1 MGHRPQREVRR
12 DQGRGC
18 FSSRV
23 TYLLTTHARAVTLVS
38 AAITVVAFAIGS
50 TVIPRMAAGSAQ
62 FADLSSESRLAG
74 LEVERRTGVEA
85 DPGILAL
92 VSGGPPAVARVRARI
107 DRDPAVARTVV
118 DRNDVVLV
126 FLRARGGEASK
137 GAADRLT
144 EAFVDDAQV
153 RLGGGAIA
161 SRQVTEAIQQDL
173 RRAELIAFPL
183 VFLLSFWVFR
193 GLVAAFLPPLVGAG
207 AIALTFLGL
216 RIAIE
221 FHSLSVFA
229 LNLVTGL
236 GLGLAID
243 YSLFIVSRWREE
255 AAVLGHGPE
264 ALAATMRSAGRTVFF
279 SAVTVAASMGCLL
292 VFPQQFLY
300 SMGLGGVL
308 VALAAGLVALVP
320 LPAFLY
326 WLGPRIDALAPR
338 RLQQVPSGGRWG
350 RLAAWVM
357 RRPGRIAVI
366 STTFLV
372 VLALP
377 ALGVHFVGVDAT
389 TLPPSASARQV
400 AEALD
405 RDGLRGTYAPITA
418 IVDVEPAAATMAR
431 LAAAPGV
438 AAVPP
443 AREIVT
449 GLWRLDLLPQEGGLA
464 DRTQQLV
471 RTVRAELPAARV
483 TGQTAGFVDQQASLR
498 AHLPWALAI
507 LALTTCTLIF
517 LFTGSVVLPLKS
529 LVMNI
534 LTLGASFGILVVVFE
549 WGQGLSGLE
558 STQPILLAATAF
570 GLSTDYA
577 IFLFSRIKEGRDR
590 GLPNR
595 EAVADGLERT
605 GRLVTAAALL
615 FCVAIGTFATSEI
628 SFIQELGVGTA
639 VAVAL
644 DATII
649 RALLVPSLMAL
660 LGEWNW
666 WAPRPLR
673 RLHARLGLSD

>member
-1 MGHRPQREVRR
+1 M
-12 DQGRGC
+12 
-18 FSSRV
+18 

>member
-1 MGHRPQREVRR
+1 VVHLIATR
-12 DQGRGC
+12 
-18 FSSRV
+18 
-23 TYLLTTHARAVTLVS
+23 ARAVTLVS
-38 AAITVVAFAIGS
+38 AGIFVAAFAIGS
-50 TVIPRMAAGSAQ
+50 TVIPRMDAGSAQ
-62 FADLSSESRLAG
+62 FADLSSESRLAN
-74 LEVERRTGVEA
+74 LEVEERTGVEA

-92 VSGGPPAVARVRARI
+92 VEGGPAAVERVRSRI
-107 DRDPAVARTVV
+107 ARDPAVARTVV
-118 DRNDVVLV
+118 DGNGVVLV
-126 FLRARGGEASK
+126 FLRARGGDASK
-137 GAADRLT
+137 DAAERLT
-144 EAFVDDAQV
+144 EAFAGDPQV
-153 RLGGGAIA
+153 RLGGGSIA
-161 SRQVTEAIQQDL
+161 SRQVTEAIQKDL
-173 RRAELIAFPL
+173 KRAELIAFPL

-216 RIAIE
+216 RVAIE
-221 FHSLSVFA
+221 VHSLSVFA

-255 AAVLGHGPE
+255 AAVHGHGPE

-279 SAVTVAASMGCLL
+279 SAVTVAASMSCLL

-357 RRPGRIAVI
+357 RRPGRIAAV
-366 STTFLV
+366 SATFLV

-377 ALGVHFVGVDAT
+377 ALGVNFVGVDAT
-389 TLPPSASARQV
+389 TLPSSASARQV

-405 RDGLRGTYAPITA
+405 REGIRGSYAPITA
-418 IVDVEPAAATMAR
+418 IMDAAPPAEVTAR

-438 AAVPP
+438 AAVLP
-443 AREIVT
+443 AREIAA
-449 GLWRLDLLPQEGGLA
+449 GLWRLDLLPREEGLA

-471 RTVRAELPAARV
+471 RTVRAELPEARV
-483 TGQTAGFVDQQASLR
+483 TGQTAGFVDQQASLG

-529 LVMNI
+529 LVMNV

-549 WGQGLSGLE
+549 WGRGLPGLE

-577 IFLFSRIKEGRDR
+577 IFLFSRIKEARNG

-615 FCVAIGTFATSEI
+615 FCVAIGTFATSGI

-666 WAPRPLR
+666 WAPRPLQ
-673 RLHARLGLSD
+673 RLHAKLGLAD

>member
-1 MGHRPQREVRR
+1 M
-12 DQGRGC
+12 
-18 FSSRV
+18 
-23 TYLLTTHARAVTLVS
+23 
-38 AAITVVAFAIGS
+38 
-50 TVIPRMAAGSAQ
+50 
-62 FADLSSESRLAG
+62 
-74 LEVERRTGVEA
+74 
-85 DPGILAL
+85 
-92 VSGGPPAVARVRARI
+92 
-107 DRDPAVARTVV
+107 
-118 DRNDVVLV
+118 
-126 FLRARGGEASK
+126 
-137 GAADRLT
+137 
-144 EAFVDDAQV
+144 

-161 SRQVTEAIQQDL
+161 SRQVTEAIQNDL

-216 RIAIE
+216 RVAIE
-221 FHSLSVFA
+221 VHSLSVFA

-255 AAVLGHGPE
+255 AAVHGHGPE

-338 RLQQVPSGGRWG
+338 PAAAGALGRSLG
-350 RLAAWVM
+350 APRAWVM
-357 RRPGRIAVI
+357 RRPGRIAAI
-366 STTFLV
+366 SATFLV

-377 ALGVHFVGVDAT
+377 ALGVQLRRRRCDDAPLVGERAPGRRGARPRRRPRDAT
-389 TLPPSASARQV
+389 RRSPRSPTQRLRPSV
-400 AEALD
+400 
-405 RDGLRGTYAPITA
+405 T
-418 IVDVEPAAATMAR
+418 AR
-431 LAAAPGV
+431 LASAPGV
-438 AAVPP
+438 AAVLP
-443 AREIVT
+443 ARQIAP
-449 GLWRLDLLPQEGGLA
+449 GLWRLDVLPREEGLA

-471 RTVRAELPAARV
+471 RTVRAELPEARV
-483 TGQTAGFVDQQASLR
+483 TGQTAGFVDQQASLG

-529 LVMNI
+529 LVMNV

-549 WGQGLSGLE
+549 WGRGLPGLE
-558 STQPILLAATAF
+558 STQPILLCATAF

-577 IFLFSRIKEGRDR
+577 IFLFSRIKEARDR

-615 FCVAIGTFATSEI
+615 FCVAIGTFATSGI

-666 WAPRPLR
+666 WAPRPLQ
-673 RLHARLGLSD
+673 RLHARLGLAD

>member
-1 MGHRPQREVRR
+1 MTH
-12 DQGRGC
+12 
-18 FSSRV
+18 
-23 TYLLTTHARAVTLVS
+23 LLATRARAVTLVS
-38 AAITVVAFAIGS
+38 AGIVVVAFAIGS
-50 TVIPRMAAGSAQ
+50 TVIPRMDSGSAQ
-62 FADLSSESRLAG
+62 FADLSSESRLAAV
-74 LEVERRTGVEA
+74 EVEKRTGVEA
-85 DPGILAL
+85 DPGIVAL
-92 VSGGPPAVARVRARI
+92 VSGGPAAIAKAQARI
-107 DRDPAVARTVV
+107 ERDPAVARTAV
-118 DRNDVVLV
+118 DDNGVVLV
-126 FLRARGGEASK
+126 FLRARGGDASK
-137 GAADRLT
+137 DAAGRLLGAFAD
-144 EAFVDDAQV
+144 DPHV

-161 SRQVTEAIQQDL
+161 SHQVTEAIQADL

-216 RIAIE
+216 RLAIE
-221 FHSLSVFA
+221 VHSLSVFA

-255 AAVLGHGPE
+255 AAVHGHGPE

-357 RRPGRIAVI
+357 RRPGRIAAV
-366 STTFLV
+366 SATVLV

-389 TLPPSASARQV
+389 TLPSSASARQV
-400 AEALD
+400 TEALD
-405 RDGLRGTYAPITA
+405 REGVRGSYAPITA
-418 IVDVEPAAATMAR
+418 IMDAQPPANVVAR

-438 AAVPP
+438 AAVLP
-443 AREIVT
+443 AREIVP
-449 GLWRLDLLPQEGGLA
+449 GLWRLDILPAEKGLS
-464 DRTQQLV
+464 DRSQQLV
-471 RTVRAELPAARV
+471 GTVRTALPAARV
-483 TGQTAGFVDQQASLR
+483 TGQTAGFVDQQASLG

-529 LVMNI
+529 LLMNV
-534 LTLGASFGILVVVFE
+534 LTLGASFGILVLVFE
-549 WGQGLSGLE
+549 WGQGLPGLE
-558 STQPILLAATAF
+558 STQPILLCATAF

-615 FCVAIGTFATSEI
+615 FCVAIGTFATSGI

-644 DATII
+644 DATIV

-666 WAPRPLR
+666 WAPTPLQ
-673 RLHARLGLSD
+673 RLHARLGLAD

>member
-1 MGHRPQREVRR
+1 MCAPTPTAPACLGGVIHL
-12 DQGRGC
+12 
-18 FSSRV
+18 V
-23 TYLLTTHARAVTLVS
+23 TTRSRAVTLVS
-38 AAITVVAFAIGS
+38 AAIFVVAFAIGS
-50 TVIPRMAAGSAQ
+50 TVIPRMDAGSAQ
-62 FADLSSESRLAG
+62 FADLSSESRLANV
-74 LEVERRTGVEA
+74 EVEERTGVEA

-92 VSGGPPAVARVRARI
+92 VTGGPAAVERVRARI

-118 DRNDVVLV
+118 DRNGVVLV
-126 FLRARGGEASK
+126 FLGARGGDASK
-137 GAADRLT
+137 EAADRLT
-144 EAFVDDAQV
+144 EAFAGDPQV

-161 SRQVTEAIQQDL
+161 SRQVTEAIQKDL
-173 RRAELIAFPL
+173 KRAELIAFPL

-255 AAVLGHGPE
+255 AAVYGHGPE

-279 SAVTVAASMGCLL
+279 SAVTVAASMSCLL

-308 VALAAGLVALVP
+308 VALAAGVVALVP

-326 WLGPRIDALAPR
+326 WLGPRIDSLAPR

-357 RRPGRIAVI
+357 RRPGRIAAI
-366 STTFLV
+366 SATFLI

-377 ALGVHFVGVDAT
+377 ALGVNFVGVDAT
-389 TLPPSASARQV
+389 TLPSSASSRQV

-405 RDGLRGTYAPITA
+405 QDGIRGTYAPITA
-418 IVDVEPAAATMAR
+418 IIDRAPSAEVTAR
-431 LAAAPGV
+431 LASAPGA
-438 AAVPP
+438 AAVLP
-443 AREIVT
+443 AREIAE
-449 GLWRLDLLPQEGGLA
+449 GLWRLDVLPREEGLA

-471 RTVRAELPAARV
+471 RTVRAELPEARV
-483 TGQTAGFVDQQASLR
+483 TGQTAGFVDQQSSLG

-507 LALTTCTLIF
+507 LAVTTCTLIF
-517 LFTGSVVLPLKS
+517 LFTGSVVLPVKS
-529 LVMNI
+529 LIMNV

-549 WGQGLSGLE
+549 WGKGLPGLE

-577 IFLFSRIKEGRDR
+577 IFLFSRIKEARDG
-590 GLPNR
+590 GLENR
-595 EAVADGLERT
+595 AAVADGLERT

-615 FCVAIGTFATSEI
+615 FCVAIGTFATSSI

-666 WAPRPLR
+666 WAPRPLQ
-673 RLHARLGLSD
+673 RLHARLGLSDT

>member
-1 MGHRPQREVRR
+1 VLHLIETR
-12 DQGRGC
+12 
-18 FSSRV
+18 
-23 TYLLTTHARAVTLVS
+23 ARLVTLLS
-38 AAITVVAFAIGS
+38 AALFAVAFALGS
-50 TVIPRMAAGSAQ
+50 TVIPRMEAGSAQ
-62 FADLSSESRLAG
+62 FADLSSESRLAN

-85 DPGILAL
+85 DPGVL
-92 VSGGPPAVARVRARI
+92 VLVDGGAAAIARARARI
-107 DRDPAVARTVV
+107 ERDPAVARTVV
-118 DRNDVVLV
+118 DDQGVVLA
-126 FLRARGGEASK
+126 FLRAQGGASSK
-137 GAADRLT
+137 EAADRLLA
-144 EAFVDDAQV
+144 AFAGDPQV

-161 SRQVTEAIQQDL
+161 SRQVTEAIQRDL

-183 VFLLSFWVFR
+183 VLLLSFWVFR

-216 RIAIE
+216 RIGVE
-221 FHSLSVFA
+221 LHPLSVFA

-255 AAVLGHGPE
+255 AARTGHGPE
-264 ALAATMRSAGRTVFF
+264 ALAATMRSAGRTVVF
-279 SAVTVAASMGCLL
+279 SAFTVAASMACLL

-338 RLQQVPSGGRWG
+338 RLQQPPSGGRWA
-350 RLAAWVM
+350 RLAGWVM
-357 RRPGRIAVI
+357 RRPGRVAVL
-366 STTFLV
+366 SASVLTL
-372 VLALP
+372 LALP
-377 ALGVHFVGVDAT
+377 ALSVSFVGVDST
-389 TLPPSASARQV
+389 SLPSSASARQV

-405 RDGLRGTYAPITA
+405 REGVRGRYAPITVITDGPPPA
-418 IVDVEPAAATMAR
+418 AVTSRLALDPAAAG
-431 LAAAPGV
+431 LV
-438 AAVPP
+438 P
-443 AREIVT
+443 ARQLAP
-449 GLWRLDLLPQEGGLA
+449 GLWRFDLLPRDEGLA
-464 DRTQQLV
+464 DSTQGLV

-483 TGQTAGFVDQQASLR
+483 TGQTAGFVDQQASLG

-529 LVMNI
+529 LVMNV
-534 LTLGASFGILVVVFE
+534 LTLGASFGILVLVFE
-549 WGQGLSGLE
+549 WGRGLSGLE
-558 STQPILLAATAF
+558 STQPILLCATAF

-577 IFLFSRIKEGRDR
+577 IFLFSRIKEARDR
-590 GLPNR
+590 GLENR
-595 EAVADGLERT
+595 AAVADGLERT
-605 GRLVTAAALL
+605 GRVVTAAALL
-615 FCVAIGTFATSEI
+615 FCVAIGTFATSSI

-644 DATII
+644 DATIV

-660 LGEWNW
+660 LGSWNW
-666 WAPRPLR
+666 WAPAPLR
-673 RLHARLGLSD
+673 RLHLRLTSSATH

>member
-1 MGHRPQREVRR
+1 MIR
-12 DQGRGC
+12 
-18 FSSRV
+18 
-23 TYLLTTHARAVTLVS
+23 LLTRRARAVTLVS
-38 AAITVVAFAIGS
+38 AGIVVIAFAIGS
-50 TVIPRMAAGSAQ
+50 TVIPRMDSGSAQ

-74 LEVERRTGVEA
+74 LEVEQRTGVEA
-85 DPGILAL
+85 DPGIIAL
-92 VSGGPPAVARVRARI
+92 VGGGAKEIAAAQARI
-107 DRDPAVARTVV
+107 DRDPAVARTTV
-118 DRNDVVLV
+118 DDNGVVLV
-126 FLRARGGEASK
+126 FLSARGGDASK
-137 GAADRLT
+137 QAADRLL
-144 EAFVDDAQV
+144 EAFSGDESV

-161 SRQVTEAIQQDL
+161 SRQVTEAIQADL

-216 RIAIE
+216 RLAVE
-221 FHSLSVFA
+221 VHSLSVFA

-255 AAVLGHGPE
+255 AAVHGHGPE

-326 WLGPRIDALAPR
+326 WLGPRIDSWAPR

-357 RRPGRIAVI
+357 RRPGRIAVV
-366 STTFLV
+366 SATFLV
-372 VLALP
+372 LLALP

-389 TLPPSASARQV
+389 TLPSSASARQV
-400 AEALD
+400 SEALD
-405 RDGLRGTYAPITA
+405 REGVRGRYAPITA
-418 IVDVEPAAATMAR
+418 IMDTAPPPAVVAR
-431 LAAAPGV
+431 LAQAPGV
-438 AAVPP
+438 AAVLP
-443 AREIVT
+443 AREVVP
-449 GLWRLDLLPQEGGLA
+449 GLWRLDLLPVERGLS
-464 DRTQQLV
+464 DRSQRLV
-471 RTVRAELPAARV
+471 RTVRAELPDARV
-483 TGQTAGFVDQQASLR
+483 TGQTAGFVDQQASLG

-517 LFTGSVVLPLKS
+517 LFTGSVVLPVKS
-529 LVMNI
+529 LLMNV
-534 LTLGASFGILVVVFE
+534 LTLGASFGILVLVFE
-549 WGQGLSGLE
+549 WGRGLSGLE
-558 STQPILLAATAF
+558 STQPILLCATAF

-590 GLPNR
+590 GLANR

-615 FCVAIGTFATSEI
+615 FCVAIGTFATSGI

-644 DATII
+644 DATIV

-666 WAPRPLR
+666 WAPAPLR
-673 RLHARLGLSD
+673 RLHGRLGLAD

>member
-1 MGHRPQREVRR
+1 MVHLIATR
-12 DQGRGC
+12 
-18 FSSRV
+18 
-23 TYLLTTHARAVTLVS
+23 ARAVTLVF
-38 AAITVVAFAIGS
+38 AGIVVVAFAIGS
-50 TVIPRMAAGSAQ
+50 SVIPRMDAGSAQ

-74 LEVERRTGVEA
+74 LEVEERTGVEA

-92 VSGGPPAVARVRARI
+92 VTGGPASVERVRSRI
-107 DRDPAVARTVV
+107 DDDPAVARTVV
-118 DRNDVVLV
+118 DRTGVVLV
-126 FLRARGGEASK
+126 FLRAQGGDGPKEAASRLSDEF
-137 GAADRLT
+137 AD
-144 EAFVDDAQV
+144 DPQV

-161 SRQVTEAIQQDL
+161 SKQVTEAIQSDL

-216 RIAIE
+216 RVAIE
-221 FHSLSVFA
+221 VHSLSVFA

-255 AAVLGHGPE
+255 AAVHGHGPE

-357 RRPGRIAVI
+357 RRPGRIAAI

-377 ALGVHFVGVDAT
+377 ALGVNFVGVDAT
-389 TLPPSASARQV
+389 TLPSSASARQV
-400 AEALD
+400 AEELD
-405 RDGLRGTYAPITA
+405 RGGVRGTYAPITA
-418 IVDVEPAAATMAR
+418 ITDAAPPEEIVAR
-431 LAAAPGV
+431 LASAPGV
-438 AAVPP
+438 AAVLP
-443 AREIVT
+443 AREIAE
-449 GLWRLDLLPQEGGLA
+449 GLWRLDLLPREEGLA
-464 DRTQQLV
+464 DLTQQLV
-471 RTVRAELPAARV
+471 TTVRTELPEARV
-483 TGQTAGFVDQQASLR
+483 TGQTAGFVDQQASLG
-498 AHLPWALAI
+498 AHLPWALGI
-507 LALTTCTLIF
+507 LALTTSTLIF

-529 LVMNI
+529 LVMNV
-534 LTLGASFGILVVVFE
+534 LTLAASFGILVVVFE
-549 WGQGLSGLE
+549 WGRGLPGLE

-577 IFLFSRIKEGRDR
+577 IFLFSRIKEARDA
-590 GLPNR
+590 GLENR
-595 EAVADGLERT
+595 QAVADGLERT

-615 FCVAIGTFATSEI
+615 FCVAIGTFATSGI

-666 WAPRPLR
+666 WAPSPLR
-673 RLHARLGLSD
+673 RLHARFGLAD

>member
-1 MGHRPQREVRR
+1 MIRLL
-12 DQGRGC
+12 
-18 FSSRV
+18 SSR
-23 TYLLTTHARAVTLVS
+23 ARAITLVF
-38 AAITVVAFAIGS
+38 ACVVVVAFAIGS
-50 TVIPRMAAGSAQ
+50 TVIPRMDSGSAQ
-62 FADLSSESRLAG
+62 FSDLSSESRLAG
-74 LEVERRTGVEA
+74 LEVEERTGVEA
-85 DPGILAL
+85 DPSIVAL
-92 VSGGPPAVARVRARI
+92 VGGGPDAIAKARARI
-107 DRDPAVARTVV
+107 ERDPAVARAAV
-118 DRNDVVLV
+118 DENGVVLV
-126 FLRARGGEASK
+126 FLRARGSDASRD
-137 GAADRLT
+137 AADRLLK
-144 EAFVDDAQV
+144 AFADEPHVL
-153 RLGGGAIA
+153 LGGGAIA
-161 SRQVTEAIQQDL
+161 SRQVTEAIQADL

-216 RIAIE
+216 RLAIE
-221 FHSLSVFA
+221 VHPLSVFA

-255 AAVLGHGPE
+255 AAVHGHGPE
-264 ALAATMRSAGRTVFF
+264 ALAATMRSAGRTVLF

-338 RLQQVPSGGRWG
+338 RLQQVPAGGRWG

-357 RRPGRIAVI
+357 RRPGRIAAV
-366 STTFLV
+366 SATFLV
-372 VLALP
+372 VLAFP

-389 TLPPSASARQV
+389 TLPSSASARQV

-405 RDGLRGTYAPITA
+405 REGARGSYAPITA
-418 IVDVEPAAATMAR
+418 IMDEAPSAAVVTR

-438 AAVPP
+438 AAVVP
-443 AREIVT
+443 AREVVP
-449 GLWRLDLLPQEGGLA
+449 GLWRLDILPAERGLS
-464 DRTQQLV
+464 DRSQQLV
-471 RTVRAELPAARV
+471 RRARAELPDARV
-483 TGQTAGFVDQQASLR
+483 TGQTAGFVDQQASLG

-529 LVMNI
+529 LLMNV
-534 LTLGASFGILVVVFE
+534 LTLGASFGILVLVFE
-549 WGQGLSGLE
+549 WGQGLPGLE
-558 STQPILLAATAF
+558 STQPILLCATAF

-590 GLPNR
+590 GLRNR

-615 FCVAIGTFATSEI
+615 FCVAIGTFATSGI

-644 DATII
+644 DATIV

-666 WAPRPLR
+666 WAPAPLQ
-673 RLHARLGLSD
+673 RLHARLGLAD

>member
-1 MGHRPQREVRR
+1 MRLITNR
-12 DQGRGC
+12 
-18 FSSRV
+18 
-23 TYLLTTHARAVTLVS
+23 ARAVTLVS
-38 AAITVVAFAIGS
+38 AAVVVVAFAIGS
-50 TVIPRMAAGSAQ
+50 TVIPRMDSGSAQ

-74 LEVERRTGVEA
+74 LEVEERTGVEV
-85 DPGILAL
+85 DPGIVAL
-92 VSGGPPAVARVRARI
+92 VSGGSDAIAKARARI

-118 DRNDVVLV
+118 DDNGVVLV
-126 FLRARGGEASK
+126 FLRALGADASK
-137 GAADRLT
+137 DAADRLLD
-144 EAFVDDAQV
+144 AFVDDRQV
-153 RLGGGAIA
+153 LLGGGAIA
-161 SRQVTEAIQQDL
+161 SRQVTEAIQDDL

-216 RIAIE
+216 RLAIE
-221 FHSLSVFA
+221 VHSLSVFA

-255 AAVLGHGPE
+255 AAVHGHGPE

-357 RRPGRIAVI
+357 RRPGRIAAL
-366 STTFLV
+366 SSAFLV
-372 VLALP
+372 LLALP

-389 TLPPSASARQV
+389 TLPSSASARQV
-400 AEALD
+400 SEALD
-405 RDGLRGTYAPITA
+405 RDGVRGAYAPITA
-418 IVDVEPAAATMAR
+418 IMDAAPPPGVVAR

-438 AAVPP
+438 AAAPP
-443 AREIVT
+443 AREVVP
-449 GLWRLDLLPQEGGLA
+449 GLWRLDLVPAESGLSE
-464 DRTQQLV
+464 RSQRLV
-471 RTVRAELPAARV
+471 RHVRAELPDARV
-483 TGQTAGFVDQQASLR
+483 TGQTAGFVDQQASLA

-507 LALTTCTLIF
+507 LALTTSTLIF
-517 LFTGSVVLPLKS
+517 LFTGSVVLPVKS
-529 LVMNI
+529 LLMNV

-549 WGQGLSGLE
+549 WGRGLPGLE
-558 STQPILLAATAF
+558 STQPILLCATAF

-615 FCVAIGTFATSEI
+615 FCVAIGTFATSGI
-628 SFIQELGVGTA
+628 SFIQQLGVGTA

-666 WAPRPLR
+666 WAPGPLR
-673 RLHARLGLSD
+673 RLHARLGLAD